1 MYMKSKLTD
10 QVLEKTCMIET
21 ISAGRTS
28 ASISVAIDRKGYSTA
43 FLVLQG
49 LCASA
54 GGSFTLSGQVYQTDV
69 STGTYT
75 IVNSSVITGAI
86 STTFTYS
93 LLPTSAA
100 VTATGKAISLSGLN
114 RYIKAYLTV
123 SAAVTNTITATVA
136 CILGDAQ
143 TEPAV

>member
-1 MYMKSKLTD
+1 MYMKSKVTEQLID
-10 QVLEKTCMIET
+10 RACIIET

-28 ASISVAIDRKGYSTA
+28 AVISLEINRFGFNTA
-43 FLVLQG
+43 FVVLQG
-49 LCASA
+49 VCATA

-75 IVNSSVITGAI
+75 IVNSAVISGSI

-100 VTATGKAISLSGLN
+100 VTSTSKAIDLSGLN
-114 RYIKAYLTV
+114 KFIKLYLTV

-136 CILGDAQ
+136 CILGDGK